1 MESPAPFK
9 MKQSYSY
16 DTVSEAINDLAKR
29 GYTHDFNIHE
39 EQHCLI
45 CNNTMTQLSPDEFEI
60 TEVYRFEGE
69 TDPAD
74 EMILYAIASSKH
86 AIKGVLLNAYGIYA
100 DSTTSKIA
108 EKLKKSV
115 APVQPI
121 KRAEYLKEISREH
134 HQGLLLCWKIKSGL
148 SKKIPVERIKSYA
161 NWFYDAYLSIHFQ
174 IEEAYIFP
182 ILGMQHPLIIKAMEE
197 HQALRNLFKEETELE
212 KSLKQIMVDL
222 DSHIRF
228 EERVLFNQIQEVATA
243 EQAEQMI
250 LHHNSKPFVENNK
263 DLFWT

>member
-1 MESPAPFK
+1 

-29 GYTHDFNIHE
+29 GYTHDFNVHE
-39 EQHCLI
+39 DQHCLV
-45 CNNTMTQLSPDEFEI
+45 CNNTMTELSPDEFEI

-74 EMILYAIASSKH
+74 EMILYAISSTKH

-100 DSTTSKIA
+100 DSTISKIA
-108 EKLKKSV
+108 EKLKKSA
-115 APVQPI
+115 APIQPI
-121 KRAEYLKEISREH
+121 KRAEFLKEISRDH

-161 NWFYDAYLSIHFQ
+161 DWFYNTYLSNHFK
-174 IEEAYIFP
+174 IEEESIFP
-182 ILGMQHPLIIKAMEE
+182 ILGMKHPLIIKAVEE
-197 HQALRNLFKEETELE
+197 HNALRNLFKQETELE
-212 KSLKQIMVDL
+212 KALQQIMVNL

-228 EERVLFNQIQEVATA
+228 EERVLFNQIQSVAVTKNI
-243 EQAEQMI
+243 EHLMD
-250 LHHNSKPFVENNK
+250 LHADGKFIDNTTDPFWN
-263 DLFWT
+263 